1 MMKIKNNSMLFKKLC
16 KLRSKIAE
24 KRGIQ
29 PYEVF
34 SDFALHE
41 MCRIKPTNTD
51 MFLTVNGVG
60 ETKLKL
66 YGKLFTDE
74 IRRFILFDT
83 KSDSIIEKPPAKEAG
98 TVSRYTIPY
107 DRWTEEET
115 SALIAEY
122 NGGMSIK
129 DIAWGHNRTK
139 RAIYFAL
146 DRLREKNLIY

>member
-1 MMKIKNNSMLFKKLC
+1 MMKDRSNSELFKRLC

-34 SDFALHE
+34 SDSALHE

-74 IRRFILFDT
+74 IRRFILSDT
-83 KSDSIIEKPPAKEAG
+83 KSDSIIEKPPAKKAG

-107 DRWTEEET
+107 DKWTEEET

-122 NGGMSIK
+122 NSGMSIK

-139 RAIYFAL
+139 RAIRFAL